1 MLYYHRMHAS
11 LLNIDKISSKN
22 INNNF
27 VDEDNSDNNNN
38 NYHNHDEVDNKNNSD
53 EITHLY

>member
-1 MLYYHRMHAS
+1 MHAS

-38 NYHNHDEVDNKNNSD
+38 NYHNHDEVDNKNSSD
-53 EITHLY
+53 DITHLY